1 MIALRGEAAKLTGFR
16 PHVRFGSKA
25 DVTLLNFDVRF
36 TPESR
41 HSPTRSGC
49 LLWANTGSRWNLFD
63 RLPEPARRLMLAS
76 ALFVACAEQSS
87 SASELG
93 WQWRRHAGLRSA
105 NQLASRTL
113 GELFANPDGRISPHA
128 PISIPYRF
136 SAGPIAIGRRGHHVY
151 RRRCV
156 VAWAGDRRSDNSPCG

>member
-1 MIALRGEAAKLTGFR
+1 MLSSFLLTSERRAPFTTAGFDDCASRGSGQAHRL
-16 PHVRFGSKA
+16 
-25 DVTLLNFDVRF
+25 
-36 TPESR
+36 
-41 HSPTRSGC
+41 SPAC
-49 LLWANTGSRWNLFD
+49 PLWANTGSRWNLFD